1 MKHKIVCRCVV
12 MALGSLPD
20 EPMVHFLVITENTEL
35 IVFGITLLPRNIT
48 EGLIL
53 YTSTIK
59 KVNNTK
65 EIKLDMK

>member
-12 MALGSLPD
+12 MALGSLQD
-20 EPMVHFLVITENTEL
+20 EPLVHFLVITENTEV
-35 IVFGITLLPRNIT
+35 IVFGIALLPSNTT

-53 YTSTIK
+53 YTSTAD
-59 KVNNTK
+59 KVNNIK

>member
-1 MKHKIVCRCVV
+1 MKHKIICRCVV
-12 MALGSLPD
+12 MVLGSLQD
-20 EPMVHFLVITENTEL
+20 EPLVHFLVITENTEV
-35 IVFGITLLPRNIT
+35 IVFGIALLPRNIT

-65 EIKLDMK
+65 ENKIDMK